1 MTNIRRVQK
10 AVLTAQKDIQ
20 DPYTAMLA
28 TAYWYGVYQG
38 RAQFDDELSTAVS
51 LVSEYLSDKELDDI
65 YRLLAGKLP
74 SIPTTPEIIPEN
86 IRQHFYDI
94 WQDPNKGE

>member
-10 AVLTAQKDIQ
+10 AVVAAQKGMNDL
-20 DPYTAMLA
+20 YTVMLA

-51 LVSEYLSDKELDDI
+51 LVSEYLSDKELDEI

-94 WQDPNKGE
+94 WQDPNKGD